1 MQNLSNLCMGCMSE
15 TGNEQV
21 CSVCGFDSNT
31 YNEAGALLL
40 RTLLAGRYAVGKAV
54 SVTGEGF
61 NYIGF
66 DTVTESVVK
75 IAEYFPAGLCGRN
88 ADGSVEIK
96 GDTAY
101 VYNEGII
108 RFIELNKKLGAL
120 ANVSALYR
128 VIDIFEVN
136 KTAYAITEYQP
147 GISLKEFLIRNGGL
161 LTWDQVRPL
170 FLPLMNSLKTLHE
183 NGIVHGGISVDTL
196 FVGRDGKVRIADFLI
211 PAARNAR
218 SQMTAQLYPGF
229 AAVEQYRGEDITP
242 ATDIY
247 GFAATMF
254 RTLTGNTP
262 PDSKLRLESDN
273 LSFPRSIAEKMPRSV
288 LVAMAN
294 ALQVEATDRT
304 PTMAEFKNDLQA
316 AESYVND
323 GSGKPKKAQ
332 ATKGSNKKY
341 TLFAALATAVLL
353 AIIGIIVYFSFFSG
367 SDEDVSSAPSLPT
380 NSVESYHT
388 IDASSTPEKQQ
399 STPDFSG
406 KTLPELIDEY
416 GDWYEFEVVKKEY
429 NSKIERGKICAQSVK
444 IGTVTKKGTKVQLTV
459 SLGNAEVKIPKSLSG
474 MTKDQALI
482 ELLKLG
488 FEYNNIEFMEKM
500 GDTQTKEQVVIETA
514 PAMGEKVS
522 PDERITVYYNTNILQ
537 EQTSS
542 EEDLDW

>member
-21 CSVCGFDSNT
+21 CSVCGFDSTT
-31 YNEAGALLL
+31 YNEKGALPL
-40 RTLLAGRYAVGKAV
+40 RTLLAGRYAVGKVV
-54 SVTGEGF
+54 STTGEGF

-75 IAEYFPAGLCGRN
+75 IAEYFPSGLCAR
-88 ADGSVEIK
+88 ATDGSVVIT

-108 RFIELNKKLGAL
+108 RFIELNKKLGAF
-120 ANVSALYR
+120 ANISSIYR

-136 KTAYAITEYQP
+136 KTAYTITEYQP
-147 GISLKEFLIRNGGL
+147 GISLKEFLIRNGGI

-170 FLPLMNSLKTLHE
+170 FLPLMTSLKTLHE
-183 NGIVHGGISVDTL
+183 NGIVHGGISPETL

-229 AAVEQYRGEDITP
+229 AAIEQYRGQDITP
-242 ATDIY
+242 ATDVY
-247 GFAATMF
+247 SFAATMF
-254 RTLTGNTP
+254 RTLTGNPP
-262 PDSKLRLESDN
+262 PDSKFRLEKDN
-273 LSFPRSIAEKMPRSV
+273 MSFPRSIAEQMPRSV

-294 ALQVEATDRT
+294 ALQIEAADRT
-304 PTMAEFKNDLQA
+304 PTIAEFKADLQA
-316 AESYVND
+316 AEAYTNE
-323 GSGKPKKAQ
+323 GSGKPQKVKGAR
-332 ATKGSNKKY
+332 GSNKKY
-341 TLFAALATAVLL
+341 TLFAALATAILL
-353 AIIGIIVYFSFFSG
+353 AIIGIIVYFSFFSNNG
-367 SDEDVSSAPSLPT
+367 EDTSSAPSLPT

-399 STPDFSG
+399 SAPDFSG

-416 GDWYEFEVVKKEY
+416 GDWYEFNVAKKEY
-429 NSKIERGKICAQSVK
+429 NSNIERGKVCAQSLK
-444 IGTVTKKGTKVQLTV
+444 IGTVTKKGTKVELTI
-459 SLGNAEVKIPKSLSG
+459 SLGSEKVTLPKKLSG
-474 MTKDQALI
+474 MTKDEALI

-488 FEYNNIEFMEKM
+488 FEYDNIEFMGKS
-500 GDTQTKEQVVIETA
+500 GDTQTKEQVVIETS

-522 PDERITVYYNTNILQ
+522 RDERITVYYNTNILQ

-542 EEDLDW
+542 DESLDW

>member
-21 CSVCGFDSNT
+21 CSVCGFDSNA
-31 YNEAGALLL
+31 YDQAGALPL
-40 RTLLAGRYAVGKAV
+40 RTLLAGRYAVGKVV
-54 SVTGEGF
+54 STTGEGF

-75 IAEYFPAGLCGRN
+75 IAEYFPSGLCAR
-88 ADGSVEIK
+88 ATDGSVVIT

-108 RFIELNKKLGAL
+108 RFIELNKKLGAF
-120 ANVSALYR
+120 ANISSIYR

-136 KTAYAITEYQP
+136 KTAYTITEYQP

-170 FLPLMNSLKTLHE
+170 FLPLMTSLKTLHE
-183 NGIVHGGISVDTL
+183 NGIVHGGISPETL

-229 AAVEQYRGEDITP
+229 AAIEQYRGQEITP

-247 GFAATMF
+247 SFAATMF
-254 RTLTGNTP
+254 RTLTGNPP
-262 PDSKLRLESDN
+262 PDSKLRLEKDN
-273 LSFPRSIAEKMPRSV
+273 MSFPRSIAEQMPHSV

-294 ALQVEATDRT
+294 ALQIEAADRT
-304 PTMAEFKNDLQA
+304 PTITEFKADLQA
-316 AESYVND
+316 AESYVEQ
-323 GSGKPKKAQ
+323 SYEKTKKVQGA
-332 ATKGSNKKY
+332 KGNNKKY
-341 TLFAALATAVLL
+341 TLFAALATAILL

-367 SDEDVSSAPSLPT
+367 DGEETSSAASLPT
-380 NSVESYHT
+380 NSIQSYHT

-399 STPDFSG
+399 SVPDFSG

-416 GDWYEFEVVKKEY
+416 GDWYEFNVAKKEY
-429 NSKIERGKICAQSVK
+429 NSKIERGKICAQSVQ
-444 IGTVTKKGTKVQLTV
+444 IGTVTKKGTKVELTI
-459 SLGNAEVKIPKSLSG
+459 SLGSEKVTLPKKLSG
-474 MTKDQALI
+474 MTKDEALI

-500 GDTQTKEQVVIETA
+500 GDTQTKEQVVIETS

-522 PDERITVYYNTNILQ
+522 PDQRITVYYNTNIVSDENTQ
-537 EQTSS
+537 I
-542 EEDLDW
+542 EDLDW